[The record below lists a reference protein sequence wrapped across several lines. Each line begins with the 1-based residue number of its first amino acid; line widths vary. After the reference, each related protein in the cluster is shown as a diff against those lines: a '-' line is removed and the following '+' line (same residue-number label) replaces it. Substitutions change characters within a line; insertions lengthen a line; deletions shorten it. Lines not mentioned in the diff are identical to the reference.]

1 MQSQIKCFETI
12 YNFIRIKLSQI
23 PPKTNSLPSYDEKMH
38 INWTEKA
45 PNILLNRCLYNNG
58 MNATEF
64 QLLLYSIAL
73 RTLSHSPFN
82 NKTLKQY
89 INIIAKLSALAINTV
104 DSNICVGGTFLFLLK
119 KYFFKMIFSTY
130 GLQDYNIQ
138 ICIYCI
144 SSFIQ

>member
-1 MQSQIKCFETI
+1 
-12 YNFIRIKLSQI
+12 
-23 PPKTNSLPSYDEKMH
+23 
-38 INWTEKA
+38 
-45 PNILLNRCLYNNG
+45 

-104 DSNICVGGTFLFLLK
+104 DSNICVGGTFFFFSKNTFSRGFFLHMDSKIITYKYAFTVSAPLFN
-119 KYFFKMIFSTY
+119 ST
-130 GLQDYNIQ
+130 
-138 ICIYCI
+138 
-144 SSFIQ
+144 